1 MDGNLPGRPRAEER
15 AFSTYGSNNR
25 ALELP
30 RTHREPRERELK
42 ARYKRSVLGWAWSL
56 INPATTL
63 LVYAI
68 VFGTL
73 LQVKPP
79 VAGNGSLQN
88 FALYLFCGLVIW
100 NFFTAVVNGS
110 MGALVGAGGLLR
122 KVYFPPECPVIANGL
137 VALAQTGIEVG
148 ILLFLMVILGNVSW
162 TFIFVP
168 YLIVLLVMFS
178 IGLGLVCSLFNVY
191 FRDIQYLVAVGLN
204 VLFYMTPIVYTI
216 NLVEDNAPKP
226 IQLLVRFN
234 PLTLFVG
241 GMRDAVYDLE
251 VPNLARLGGLTAVS
265 IATVVIGWAIFRR
278 FAGRVSE
285 EL

>member
-1 MDGNLPGRPRAEER
+1 MPRSRRSREGCLAWSARAWTFRPTPGARRTVDGNLPGRPRAEER

-42 ARYKRSVLGWAWSL
+42 ARDKRSVLGWAWSL

-100 NFFTAVVNGS
+100 NFFTVVVNGS

-137 VALAQTGIEVG
+137 VALGADRDR
-148 ILLFLMVILGNVSW
+148 SRHPP
-162 TFIFVP
+162 VP
-168 YLIVLLVMFS
+168 H
-178 IGLGLVCSLFNVY
+178 GH
-191 FRDIQYLVAVGLN
+191 
-204 VLFYMTPIVYTI
+204 P
-216 NLVEDNAPKP
+216 
-226 IQLLVRFN
+226 
-234 PLTLFVG
+234 
-241 GMRDAVYDLE
+241 
-251 VPNLARLGGLTAVS
+251 
-265 IATVVIGWAIFRR
+265 
-278 FAGRVSE
+278 AGTCRGRSSSCPT
-285 EL
+285 

>member
-1 MDGNLPGRPRAEER
+1 MA
-15 AFSTYGSNNR
+15 
-25 ALELP
+25 
-30 RTHREPRERELK
+30 
-42 ARYKRSVLGWAWSL
+42 
-56 INPATTL
+56 
-63 LVYAI
+63 
-68 VFGTL
+68 
-73 LQVKPP
+73 
-79 VAGNGSLQN
+79 
-88 FALYLFCGLVIW
+88 
-100 NFFTAVVNGS
+100 
-110 MGALVGAGGLLR
+110 LLR

-168 YLIVLLVMFS
+168 YLIALLVLFS
-178 IGLGLVCSLFNVY
+178 IGLGLICSLFNVY

-251 VPNLARLGGLTAVS
+251 VPNLARLGGLTRSVDRDRS
-265 IATVVIGWAIFRR
+265 
-278 FAGRVSE
+278 
-285 EL
+285 

>member
-1 MDGNLPGRPRAEER
+1 MAVTAAASRNQ
-15 AFSTYGSNNR
+15 
-25 ALELP
+25 
-30 RTHREPRERELK
+30 RTSVTPWQQQPSSGATEASSATSRERELK

-73 LQVKPP
+73 LQVQPP
-79 VAGNGSLQN
+79 VAGNGTLKN

-110 MGALVGAGGLLR
+110 MGALVGAGALLR

-168 YLIVLLVMFS
+168 YFIVLLVMFS

-191 FRDIQYLVAVGLN
+191 FRDIQYLVAVALN

-265 IATVVIGWAIFRR
+265 IATVVIGWAVFRR

>member
-1 MDGNLPGRPRAEER
+1 MAATTELWSYRGLIGNLAQ
-15 AFSTYGSNNR
+15 
-25 ALELP
+25 
-30 RTHREPRERELK
+30 RELK

-63 LVYAI
+63 LVYAV

-73 LQVKPP
+73 LQVQPP
-79 VAGNGSLQN
+79 VAGNGTLKN

-226 IQLLVRFN
+226 IELLVRFN

-265 IATVVIGWAIFRR
+265 IATVLIGWAIFRR

>member
-1 MDGNLPGRPRAEER
+1 M
-15 AFSTYGSNNR
+15 
-25 ALELP
+25 
-30 RTHREPRERELK
+30 
-42 ARYKRSVLGWAWSL
+42 
-56 INPATTL
+56 
-63 LVYAI
+63 
-68 VFGTL
+68 
-73 LQVKPP
+73 KPP

-110 MGALVGAGGLLR
+110 MGALVGGEGCCGRCTSRPSAQSS
-122 KVYFPPECPVIANGL
+122 ANGL

-162 TFIFVP
+162 TFVFVP

-178 IGLGLVCSLFNVY
+178 IGLGLICSLVNVY

-216 NLVEDNAPKP
+216 NLVEDEHAPNP

-241 GMRDAVYDLE
+241 GIRDAVYDLE
-251 VPNLARLGGLTAVS
+251 VPNLATRWSDRGVD
-265 IATVVIGWAIFRR
+265 RDR
-278 FAGRVSE
+278 P
-285 EL
+285 